1 MKTIKKY
8 APAFLIDSARVIVH
22 SIRLVIWSAWI
33 ERIKKLPVTKIQT
46 LATDIPILCTNETH
60 LPNDFYFHALILKRF
75 CGLSDSLKLKCVIQ
89 HGYQFGNYKWDR
101 EINNDLPVYLCPS
114 ELRKETLLRL
124 GVTKTIYPIGPFIA
138 YSTRSISDAELEATR
153 KQNGKTLVVFP
164 SHSTH
169 SSEVRYN
176 TEAFCERIKEL
187 SSQFEKVRICMYWK
201 DVLLGHHK
209 AYEKYGFEC
218 ITAGHMFDK
227 NFMPR
232 LKSII
237 ESADMGISN
246 VVGDFIPFFILLKK
260 PFYLWKQQI
269 NIDALGKDTSGAAI
283 YRNEMEEAQA
293 AFNELFEAFGN
304 FSMTITEKQYAVV
317 DKYFG
322 LSSVKT
328 KEELKEILLI
338 GQNGINKKYT

>member
-1 MKTIKKY
+1 MTTIKKY
-8 APAFLIDSARVIVH
+8 TPVFLIDVAKVIRR
-22 SIRLVIWSAWI
+22 SIRRVIWSAWI
-33 ERIKKLPVTKIQT
+33 ERIKNLPVTQIQT
-46 LATDIPILCTNETH
+46 LATNIPILCTNETH
-60 LPNDFYFHALILKRF
+60 QPNDFYFHALTLKRF
-75 CGLSDSLKLKCVIQ
+75 CGLSDDLKLKCVIQ
-89 HGYQFGNYKWDR
+89 HGYQFGNYKWDV
-101 EINNDLPVYLCPS
+101 ETDNDLPVYLCPS
-114 ELRKETLLRL
+114 ELRKETLIRL
-124 GVTKTIYPIGPFIA
+124 GVKKTIYSIGPFIA
-138 YSTRSISDAELEATR
+138 YSARSISDSELEATR
-153 KQNGKTLVVFP
+153 RKNGKTLVVFP

-176 TEAFCERIKEL
+176 IDAFCQRIKEL
-187 SSQFEKVRICMYWK
+187 SSQFEKVRLCLYWK

-209 AYEKYGFEC
+209 KYEKYGFEC

-246 VVGDFIPFFILLKK
+246 AIGDFIPFCIFLKK
-260 PFYLWKQQI
+260 PFYLWRQQI
-269 NIDALGKDTSGAAI
+269 NIDALGKDVSGATE
-283 YRNEMEEAQA
+283 YRKEMKEAQT
-293 AFNELFEAFGN
+293 AFDELFEAFAN

-328 KEELKEILLI
+328 KEELKQILLI
-338 GQNGINKKYT
+338 GQDKI